1 MIPVRWV
8 SPSFRIG
15 AIGREKSGKR
25 RPVDRML
32 AARENK
38 ILSTRY
44 AQDRRVET
52 WPLVCGLR
60 CGWQTEGEAYAIESS
75 PWNDWESLDIMHYV
89 WAYVTAPA
97 ARHASPPASSSCTRP
112 DRQFHNTNV
121 NLRPRLETPRSQGW
135 SPRKLPIVETST
147 SIFYALDASADVVD
161 ISLWYVVA

>member
-1 MIPVRWV
+1 MSFPC
-8 SPSFRIG
+8 FRIG
-15 AIGREKSGKR
+15 AIDGKKSGKR
-25 RPVDRML
+25 RSVDRML
-32 AARENK
+32 AARESK

-44 AQDRRVET
+44 AQGRRVET
-52 WPLVCGLR
+52 WPFVCGLR

-97 ARHASPPASSSCTRP
+97 ARHASPPAPSSFVVYAARSAISQHERELATPTR
-112 DRQFHNTNV
+112 D
-121 NLRPRLETPRSQGW
+121 PRSQGW
-135 SPRKLPIVETST
+135 SSRKLPIVETST